1 MDKLWYLSQINV
13 FQDLPRSDLKVI
25 GEMAPMSSIDKGTII
40 SSPMDDRK
48 VLYLLKKDRV
58 RLIIRAR
65 RRRVLIN
72 MEKARSFLDR
82 EEAS

>member
-48 VLYLLKKDRV
+48 VLYLLKKGRV